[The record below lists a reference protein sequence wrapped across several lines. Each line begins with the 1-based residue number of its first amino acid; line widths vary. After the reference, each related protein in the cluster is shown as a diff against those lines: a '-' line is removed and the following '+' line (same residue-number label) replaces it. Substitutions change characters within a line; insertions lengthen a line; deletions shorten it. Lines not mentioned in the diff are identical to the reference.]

1 MKKLIT
7 LFLCTV
13 MFISA
18 FTGCGV
24 VGDKSKNTT
33 ESNVKHTGKKI
44 NGEIIAAS
52 SFSEGL
58 AFVCVDNNQEKT
70 YCINKDGYIVFELD
84 ENISINGEI
93 SDKFTNGF
101 AVLNAHSTNKNIL
114 CDTNGN
120 IKTPEDIGVSNFS
133 ELGLEGGYLIVEKI
147 TSDYSSSKKEM
158 GVMNTNFEWV
168 VDLSESIYNEIGG
181 IQITPLYNNSFF
193 YNDICYF
200 DYCEKC
206 LNLKTGEVSYN
217 VDFELPSNLWQS
229 YTDCTYRDYN
239 ENTVLD
245 LSNVDNLTNVGKFI
259 KGKAPVK
266 FYNEQS
272 GTYFF
277 TLINETGEFLFEPIE
292 ADKIANISFDG
303 EYIVIIGDIVRSNKN
318 LKCYDTN
325 GTLLGQLDTSTIAK
339 NYSYTCEVSDGVI
352 TVWASYN
359 NLQTYSS
366 KCYYFNPD
374 FTELF

>member
-24 VGDKSKNTT
+24 VGGKDNNTT
-33 ESNVKHTGKKI
+33 DGNIKHTGKKI
-44 NGEIIAAS
+44 NGEITAAS

-84 ENISINGEI
+84 EKLSVNGEI
-93 SDKFTNGF
+93 YDKFTNGF
-101 AVLNAHSTNKNIL
+101 AVLNAYSSNENIL
-114 CDTNGN
+114 CDTKGN
-120 IKTPEDIGVSNFS
+120 TKTPEDIGVTNFC

-181 IQITPLYNNSFF
+181 IETLPLNTSSFY

-206 LNLKTGEVSYN
+206 LNLKTGEVSN
-217 VDFELPSNLWQS
+217 SVDFELPSNLWQP

-245 LSNVDNLTNVGKFI
+245 LSNVDNLTSVGKFI

-277 TLINETGEFLFEPIE
+277 TVIDEAGEFLFEPIE
-292 ADKIANISFDG
+292 ADTIYNISFDG
-303 EYIVIIGDIVRSNKN
+303 EYIVIISDIVRSNKN
-318 LKCYDTN
+318 LKCYDTK

-352 TVWASYN
+352 TVWAGYN

-366 KCYYFNPD
+366 KGYYFNPD

>member
-1 MKKLIT
+1 MKKLIA
-7 LFLCTV
+7 LFLCTI
-13 MFISA
+13 ISISVFA
-18 FTGCGV
+18 GCGV
-24 VGDKSKNTT
+24 VGDKSQNTT
-33 ESNVKHTGKKI
+33 EGNIKHTGKKI
-44 NGEIIAAS
+44 KGEITAAS

-93 SDKFTNGF
+93 CDKFANGF
-101 AVLNAHSTNKNIL
+101 AVLNSHSTNENIL
-114 CDTNGN
+114 CDTKGN
-120 IKTPEDIGVSNFS
+120 TKTPEDIGVTNFC

-158 GVMNTNFEWV
+158 GVMNTNFEWI

-181 IQITPLYNNSFF
+181 IETLPLYNSSFF

-200 DYCEKC
+200 DYSKKY
-206 LNLKTGEVSYN
+206 LNLKTGEVSDS
-217 VDFELPSNLWQS
+217 VTFELPSNLWQS
-229 YTDCTYRDYN
+229 YTDCKYRDYN

-245 LSNVDNLTNVGKFI
+245 LSNVDNLTSVGEFV

-292 ADKIANISFDG
+292 SDKIAKFSFDG
-303 EYIVIIGDIVRSNKN
+303 EYIVTIDDIMSSNKN
-318 LKCYDTN
+318 FKCYDTN
-325 GTLLGQLDTSTIAK
+325 GILLGQLDTSTLAK
-339 NYSYTCEVSDGVI
+339 NYSCTCEVSDGVI
-352 TVWASYN
+352 TVWAGYIM
-359 NLQTYSS
+359 QTYSG
-366 KCYYFNPD
+366 KCYYFKPD